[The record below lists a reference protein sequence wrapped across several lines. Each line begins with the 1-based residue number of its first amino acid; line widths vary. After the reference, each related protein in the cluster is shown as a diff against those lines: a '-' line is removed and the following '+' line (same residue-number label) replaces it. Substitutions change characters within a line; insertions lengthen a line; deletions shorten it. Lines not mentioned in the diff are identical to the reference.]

1 MLFDKSE
8 IKGKNFD
15 LASFCEIVQ
24 NKIHYEL
31 EETSENYTK
40 HNFNQVGQGIC
51 EALMD
56 SI

>member
-1 MLFDKSE
+1 VLFDKSE